1 MCEIINF
8 KSCAWYCEG
17 KLEELKILSCG
28 ETICSFCVTSLKIV
42 DKIIHSITK
51 EFNSRFFLM

>member
-42 DKIIHSITK
+42 DKMFDCLVCK
-51 EFNSRFFLM
+51 EKHEMPK